1 MIIGTCKVYM
11 SADWVGNLKEK
22 RTVVKSI
29 VERVKNRFNVSIAE
43 IEDQDVHRSIVIG
56 YACVTN
62 SSRFADEVV
71 NKVLKYIENNTDAV
85 VHNVVIEI
93 L

>member
-11 SADWVGNLKEK
+11 SADWVDTLKEK
-22 RTVVKSI
+22 RAVVKSI
-29 VERVKNRFNVSIAE
+29 VQRVKNRFNVSIAE

-56 YACVTN
+56 YCCVTN
-62 SSRFADEVV
+62 NRRLADEILH
-71 NKVLKYIENNTDAV
+71 NVLHFIENNTDAV
-85 VHNVVIEI
+85 VQSVIVEI

>member
-1 MIIGTCKVYM
+1 M
-11 SADWVGNLKEK
+11 SAEWVHSLKEK

-43 IEDQDVHRSIVIG
+43 VEDQDIHQSIVIG

-62 SSRFADEVV
+62 STRLADEII
-71 NKVLKYIENNTDAV
+71 NKVLKYIENGTDAV
-85 VHNVVIEI
+85 MRDVVIEI